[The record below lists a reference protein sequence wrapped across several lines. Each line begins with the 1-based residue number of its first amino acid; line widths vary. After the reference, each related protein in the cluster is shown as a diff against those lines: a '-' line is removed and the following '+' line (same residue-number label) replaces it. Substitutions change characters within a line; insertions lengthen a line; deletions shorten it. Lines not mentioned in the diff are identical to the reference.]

1 MRLLIAILALAAM
14 PQVTTRRSFGP
25 GVCGP
30 IDPVYNRGATE
41 TGGQVFPAGPSEIG
55 KMATMMAESSRN
67 DAVMI
72 LWAGGT
78 ASNATRAFSVPVD
91 STVKR
96 VTFSATFD
104 GTGGSVTIA
113 TPDGKAIELGPRVEE
128 TVLNCGRIL
137 TVDTP
142 ATGVWSV
149 NLQPTNQ
156 FWFVVHGRS
165 DVDLLGAE
173 FVRPGGRPAHEGW
186 FRIQGQPIAG
196 RPATL
201 RVNVSD
207 LEPET
212 PQFVLFSAEGQLLH
226 RVELARVGPDEYVGP
241 IELPAVPFR
250 VAVTGVDSG
259 GASYQRFHKGLFR
272 AELVEVVPTSDEATV
287 QAGQETAVAFT
298 IRNSGPRARYRI
310 VAVYGGQVVTRVD
323 PDVVEIDQ
331 DTEQR
336 ILVWLRVADS
346 AAAGSSTDLRVTA
359 TADGPRPSWNSA
371 AQKITIAQ

>member
-1 MRLLIAILALAAM
+1 MRLLIAILALAAV

-41 TGGQVFPAGPSEIG
+41 TGGQVFPTSPSEIG
-55 KMATMMAESSRN
+55 KMAHVMAESSRN
-67 DAVMI
+67 DDVMI

-78 ASNATRAFSVPVD
+78 GADATRGFTIPVD
-91 STVKR
+91 PSVKR

-104 GTGGSVTIA
+104 GTGGSVTVA
-113 TPDGKAIELGPRVEE
+113 SPDGKPIEQSPRVEE

-142 ATGVWSV
+142 AAGVWSV
-149 NLQPTNQ
+149 NLQPTQQ

-173 FVRPGGRPAHEGW
+173 FVRPGGRPAHEGL

-201 RVNVSD
+201 RVTVSD
-207 LEPET
+207 LEAET
-212 PQFVLFSAEGQLLH
+212 PQFVLFSAEGQLLQ
-226 RVELARVGPDEYVGP
+226 RVELARVGRDEYVGP
-241 IELPAVPFR
+241 IDLPAVPFR

-272 AELVEVVPTSDEATV
+272 AELVEVVPTSGEAIV
-287 QAGQETAVAFT
+287 AAGQETAVPFT

-310 VAVYGGQVVTRVD
+310 VAVYGGQVVSRVD

-331 DTEQR
+331 DAEQQ
-336 ILVWLRVADS
+336 ISVWLRVPAT

-359 TADGPRPSWNSA
+359 TADGPRQSWNSA
-371 AQKITIAQ
+371 AQKITVAR